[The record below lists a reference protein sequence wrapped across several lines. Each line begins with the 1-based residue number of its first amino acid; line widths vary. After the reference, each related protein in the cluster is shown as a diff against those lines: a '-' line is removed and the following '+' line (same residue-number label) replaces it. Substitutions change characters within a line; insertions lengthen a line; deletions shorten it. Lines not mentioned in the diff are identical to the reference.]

1 MKKIFISIFATF
13 YLGLSCGFAFNVHF
27 CMGKISSV
35 DFFKNSEKNCG
46 KCGMKH
52 MKDCCNSKVIVAK
65 ITNSQQ
71 PAYSELDVKSPVIA
85 TINHAHYSFV
95 KPVAQIVRPTFN
107 STPPQKS
114 SGAFLC
120 ILNSIFIL

>member
-27 CMGKISSV
+27 CMGKFSSI
-35 DFFKNSEKNCG
+35 DFSKNSEKNCG

-65 ITNSQQ
+65 ITNFQQ
-71 PAYSELDVKSPVIA
+71 PAYSEVNVKSPVIA
-85 TINHAHYSFV
+85 TIDHTHYSFI
-95 KPVAQIVRPTFN
+95 KPVAQIFQATFN
-107 STPPQKS
+107 NTSPPKS

-120 ILNSIFIL
+120 ILNSVFII